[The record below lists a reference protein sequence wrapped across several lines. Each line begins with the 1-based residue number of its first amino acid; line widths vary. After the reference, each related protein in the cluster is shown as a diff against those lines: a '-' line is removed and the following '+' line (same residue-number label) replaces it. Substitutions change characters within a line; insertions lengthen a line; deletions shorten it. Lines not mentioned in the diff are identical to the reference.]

1 MTQSTDE
8 GRIVRTYSLL
18 VETERMIIE
27 LSKKTFRSKANIVDL
42 AVAELYSRV
51 MAEPVAVGEPAG
63 LVSLSNQNQE

>member
-27 LSKKTFRSKANIVDL
+27 LSKKTFRSRANVIDL

-51 MAEPVAVGEPAG
+51 MASSVLADVASIAEPA
-63 LVSLSNQNQE
+63 NKE

>member
-1 MTQSTDE
+1 MTQPSEET
-8 GRIVRTYSLL
+8 RTVRTYSLL

-51 MAEPVAVGEPAG
+51 MASSVLADVASIAEPA
-63 LVSLSNQNQE
+63 NKE